1 MLKGSKLLL
10 KRKLLQICRNQCC
23 SDPFILEKCTFAGFF
38 AISSVWAIE
47 VPLFVGNISLRE
59 NLYAVSAETTL
70 RFRIAGI
77 YALLYAIFDRDK
89 VADYFTENIG
99 GITMSKRYRITRAMQ
114 NDGGSTQT
122 ISLEECKQ
130 YFASKPDFTY
140 TSVYTV
146 AGATTMSIEG
156 DFFMW
161 SFGDTTIP
169 FRHYQ
174 GDIYVSG
181 NNEAVIP
188 RMLEV
193 ASDLRADVVEG

>member
-1 MLKGSKLLL
+1 
-10 KRKLLQICRNQCC
+10 
-23 SDPFILEKCTFAGFF
+23 
-38 AISSVWAIE
+38 
-47 VPLFVGNISLRE
+47 
-59 NLYAVSAETTL
+59 
-70 RFRIAGI
+70 
-77 YALLYAIFDRDK
+77 LYAIFDRDN

-99 GITMSKRYRITRAMQ
+99 GITMNKRYRITRAMQ
-114 NDGGSTQT
+114 NDGGSAQT

-130 YFASKPDFTY
+130 YFASKSDFTY

-161 SFGDTTIP
+161 SFGDAIIP

-193 ASDLRADVVEG
+193 ASDLRADVVEE